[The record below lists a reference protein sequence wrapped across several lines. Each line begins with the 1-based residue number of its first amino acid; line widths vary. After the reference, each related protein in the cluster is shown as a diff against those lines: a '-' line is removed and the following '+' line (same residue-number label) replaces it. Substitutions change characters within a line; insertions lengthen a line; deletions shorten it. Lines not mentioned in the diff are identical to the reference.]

1 MLIDEREIILKI
13 SGHNHNVL
21 CSDADS
27 NFTMEDADEICKLVG
42 MESAVEWSQ
51 IEIELENGTQ
61 WVNKL
66 GFWSADGNSNHS
78 KNSNHSDHFSHL
90 NHLNEVKEMKDLNE
104 SSKQIGRS
112 SLSRS
117 GQQADEKFVCKDS
130 LAQTVT
136 CKKFICSPI
145 HRNHTTT
152 SQIGTPREIESMVRL
167 RANHTDPNSNS
178 TRLVE
183 CLAQIISPMYLLSS
197 FGCLSS
203 LQSVNASEVA
213 LSLNQTQNL
222 TNRIRRIILHPRS
235 IYRSVF
241 IRNFDLALAQLE
253 QPILFDEQDADP
265 ICLPSKEIDI
275 DITCFL
281 TSFNDSEAIPFLV
294 VDRDRCNEFAHYN
307 RTVLKDNL
315 CAIKQKDHE
324 DDRPSLPDSHA
335 NTSESLLR
343 TVRAANNPASFPPG
357 SPLICLNSDSKW
369 FLAGFLNYF
378 DDRNN
383 LEHPTVFSN
392 VHRMLDFI
400 ARFTGMN

>member
-21 CSDADS
+21 CSDPDS

-61 WVNKL
+61 WVNKR
-66 GFWSADGNSNHS
+66 GFWSADGNRS
-78 KNSNHSDHFSHL
+78 KNHSDHLDHL
-90 NHLNEVKEMKDLNE
+90 NNFNEQRKDLNE
-104 SSKQIGRS
+104 SINEINGKAPPTKHQPNEFI
-112 SLSRS
+112 
-117 GQQADEKFVCKDS
+117 CKDS

-136 CKKFICSPI
+136 CKKFTCSPI

-167 RANHTDPNSNS
+167 RANHTDPQTNS

-197 FGCLSS
+197 VACLSS
-203 LQSVNASEVA
+203 LQSVPTSQIT

-222 TNRIRRIILHPRS
+222 NNRIKRIILHPRS

-253 QPILFDEQDADP
+253 QPILFDEQGADA
-265 ICLPSKEIDI
+265 ICLPNKEIDF

-294 VDRDRCNEFAHYN
+294 VDRDRCNAFAHYN
-307 RTVLKDNL
+307 NTVLKDNL
-315 CAIKQKDHE
+315 CTIRKDHD

-335 NTSESLLR
+335 NISESGLLR
-343 TVRAANNPASFPPG
+343 TVRTVNGPTSFPAG

-378 DDRNN
+378 DTRMN

-400 ARFTGMN
+400 ARFTGEFTAMNAG